1 MKYFL
6 AFFLL
11 LILTATARIEERGK
25 WVIDYNSQL
34 MIHGKTNVSSFT
46 CFISCYNSTD
56 TLNYELNKKTK
67 NLIFD
72 KNKMVIPVFNFNCGN
87 TMITKDFRKTVN
99 VDKYPYLNIAFLSL
113 DRNGEDDLASGNME
127 ITLAGVTKTATIHF
141 NLKPKGDFIQLTGRY
156 PVSFSDFN
164 LEAPERMMG
173 LVKVKEDLLVEFNLL
188 IRPVILN

>member
-1 MKYFL
+1 MKLLVFL
-6 AFFLL
+6 SF
-11 LILTATARIEERGK
+11 LILTAATPIRERGK
-25 WVIDYNSQL
+25 WLIDYNSQL

-56 TLNYELNKKTK
+56 TLNYELDIKTR
-67 NLIFD
+67 NLTFD

-99 VDKYPYLNIAFLSL
+99 VDKHPYLNIAFLSL
-113 DRNGEDDLASGNME
+113 NRNGEDDLASGNME

-141 NLKPKGDFIQLTGRY
+141 NLKPKGDFLQLTGRY

-188 IRPVILN
+188 IRPIVVH

>member
-1 MKYFL
+1 MKL
-6 AFFLL
+6 LVFFSF
-11 LILTATARIEERGK
+11 LILTAATPTRERGK
-25 WVIDYNSQL
+25 WLIDYNSQL

-56 TLNYELNKKTK
+56 TLNYELDKKTK
-67 NLIFD
+67 NLVFD

-99 VDKYPYLNIAFLSL
+99 VDKYPYLNIAFVSL
-113 DRNGEDDLASGNME
+113 DRKGEDDLASGNME

-141 NLKPKGDFIQLTGRY
+141 NLKPKGDFLQLTGRY

-173 LVKVKEDLLVEFNLL
+173 LVKVQEDLLVEFNLL
-188 IRPVILN
+188 IRPIVVH

>member
-6 AFFLL
+6 SLL
-11 LILTATARIEERGK
+11 LLLTLTATVRIEERGK

-56 TLNYELNKKTK
+56 TLNYELNTATK

-87 TMITKDFRKTVN
+87 TMITKDFRQTVN

-113 DRNGEDDLASGNME
+113 DRNGEDDLASGKME
-127 ITLAGVTKTATIHF
+127 ITLAGVVKTATIHF
-141 NLKPKGDFIQLTGRY
+141 NLKPKGDFIQLTGRHA
-156 PVSFSDFN
+156 VSFSDFN
-164 LEAPERMMG
+164 LQAPERMMG

-188 IRPVILN
+188 IRPVAD

>member
-6 AFFLL
+6 ALFLL
-11 LILTATARIEERGK
+11 VILTATAPIEERGK

-56 TLNYELNKKTK
+56 TLNYELDTHTK

-87 TMITKDFRKTVN
+87 SMITKDFRQTVN

-113 DRNGEDDLASGNME
+113 DRNGDDDLASANME
-127 ITLAGVTKTATIHF
+127 ITLAGVVKTATLRFTHKTKRRF
-141 NLKPKGDFIQLTGRY
+141 YTAHRK
-156 PVSFSDFN
+156 
-164 LEAPERMMG
+164 
-173 LVKVKEDLLVEFNLL
+173 
-188 IRPVILN
+188 IRGKFFRLQPGTSQPHDGACKS